1 MDNTTLVQTQFI
13 FSDRHR
19 IPVTNQS
26 RCLFNCFTVAQH
38 LSNALN
44 RYVSV
49 YEIETIQEWQ
59 YVLWVKIQGKSPR
72 FVSKK
77 KVQAECAKPSDYGSI
92 VVNLSSRVVPN
103 ISPDGSSF
111 VTYIGYGDE
120 GLARKARS
128 YILSRGLAITADV
141 RLSEGITSEKW
152 ELKLMGMSLFTVMH
166 LAQREVNQEIEQN
179 AIAARQKQQQMGGD
193 RIA

>member
-38 LSNALN
+38 LSIALN

-77 KVQAECAKPSDYGSI
+77 KIQAECAKPSDYGITVASDI
-92 VVNLSSRVVPN
+92 PINFSSHFPAVIPSDKRTSAVIAKPRLRIYDLAFLAN
-103 ISPDGSSF
+103 PSSP
-111 VTYIGYGDE
+111 
-120 GLARKARS
+120 
-128 YILSRGLAITADV
+128 
-141 RLSEGITSEKW
+141 
-152 ELKLMGMSLFTVMH
+152 
-166 LAQREVNQEIEQN
+166 
-179 AIAARQKQQQMGGD
+179 
-193 RIA
+193 